1 MNKVKFFLE
10 VSLVPVYFVALL
22 TVNIKNAVV
31 DTVSDVL
38 DAYRG
43 TMYKYGIK

>member
-10 VSLVPVYFVALL
+10 VTLVPVYFIALL
-22 TVNIKNAVV
+22 AVNIKNAVV

-43 TMYKYGIK
+43 TKYKYGIK